1 MLRTKQKY
9 LENHLATQ
17 TAQKNINLQDL
28 KPLRLNMPDSTTQK
42 DIAEQLHGLEA
53 AVADL
58 DRRLSMA
65 RDFRVNLANE
75 KIGVVDV

>member
-1 MLRTKQKY
+1 
-9 LENHLATQ
+9 
-17 TAQKNINLQDL
+17 
-28 KPLRLNMPDSTTQK
+28 MPDSTTQK
-42 DIAEQLHGLEA
+42 GIAEQLHGIEV

-65 RDFRVNLANE
+65 RDFRVKLANE